1 MQTERLHVDSQVW
14 GRSVLC
20 ITSFNCTD
28 DFKSHEAQYL
38 ALHAPAYVYSTVNV
52 ADLPRIEYLSQ
63 AGFTAVDCQLLLNVS
78 FRRQFDTSDRN
89 LSYRQVVTHSELDEV
104 LSIAAELDFS
114 DRFSR
119 DPFAPPGFSSQ
130 RYVAYLRHSF
140 ALESDEI
147 WTVCD
152 SASGRILTFR
162 SHRRVGKQEVRLL
175 LGGVRKELQGEGLGA
190 ISTHFCFNQMAAS
203 GIRRGS
209 TCISI
214 SNKPVFDL
222 EVTHFG
228 FRYQSADLILRKC
241 YPQNHF
247 GDRI

>member
-1 MQTERLHVDSQVW
+1 MQTERLDIDSQVW

-20 ITSFNCTD
+20 ITSFNTTD
-28 DFKSHEAQYL
+28 HFKSHEAQFI
-38 ALHAPAYVYSTVNV
+38 AQHAPAYVYTSVSVT
-52 ADLPRIEYLSQ
+52 DLARIEYLTK
-63 AGFTAVDCQLLLNVS
+63 AGFTPVDCQLLLHVS
-78 FRRQFDTSDRN
+78 FRRQFDTSTRK
-89 LSYRQVVTHSELDEV
+89 LCYRQVVTHPDLEEV
-104 LSIAAELDFS
+104 LGIASELDFS

-119 DPFAPPGFSSQ
+119 DSFAPPGFASQ
-130 RYVAYLRHSF
+130 RYIAYLKQSF
-140 ALESDEI
+140 TLESDEI
-147 WTVCD
+147 WSVCD

-162 SHRRVGKQEVRLL
+162 SHRKVGNQEVQLL

-209 TCISI
+209 TRISI

-228 FRYQSADLILRKC
+228 FRYQSADLVLRKC
-241 YPQNHF
+241 YPLPPT
-247 GDRI
+247 GI

>member
-1 MQTERLHVDSQVW
+1 MQTERLNIDSQVW

-20 ITSFNCTD
+20 IRSFNTTD

-38 ALHAPAYVYSTVNV
+38 AQHSPAYVYSTVGV
-52 ADLPRIEYLSQ
+52 TDLARIEYLSQ
-63 AGFTAVDCQLLLNVS
+63 AGFTPVDCQLSLKVS
-78 FRRQFDTSDRN
+78 FRRQFDTSARS
-89 LSYRQVVTHSELDEV
+89 LRYRQVVTQSDLDEV

-119 DPFAPPGFSSQ
+119 DPFAPPGFASQ
-130 RYVAYLRHSF
+130 RYAAYLRQSF
-140 ALESDEI
+140 AIESDEI
-147 WTVCD
+147 WSVCD

-162 SHRRVGKQEVRLL
+162 SHRRVGTQEVQLL

-190 ISTHFCFNQMAAS
+190 ISTHFCFNQMAGC

-209 TCISI
+209 TRISI

-222 EVTHFG
+222 EVTNFG

-241 YPQNHF
+241 YPQPPI
-247 GDRI
+247 GDLT